1 MNELPERP
9 APPLS
14 VADRLRTWVEWVG
27 LGRVVATAIVVVA
40 VLAGAYWLVK
50 PPLATSESKL
60 PYAGASSTATTEVGR
75 STTSASVP
83 EAVPPPTVEV
93 VVHVAGAVNAGGVYR
108 LEEGARVLDA
118 VAAAGGMT
126 AAADQDAV
134 NLAAPVR
141 DGERVYVPRIGQA
154 VPVVVTGAGGGS
166 AGSGADGDTD
176 TTPTSP
182 VNINSAAADE
192 LDSLPG
198 VGPATAAAII
208 AHRDQYGP
216 FGSIEDLADVRGI
229 GPSKLDALRG
239 LVTI

>member
-9 APPLS
+9 APPSS
-14 VADRLRTWVEWVG
+14 VADRVRTWVEWVG
-27 LGRVVATAIVVVA
+27 LGRVVATAVVVIA

-50 PPLATSESKL
+50 PPPATSESKL
-60 PYAGASSTATTEVGR
+60 PYAGASTTATTEVAPT
-75 STTSASVP
+75 TTSESVP
-83 EAVPPPTVEV
+83 EAAPPPTAEV

-118 VAAAGGMT
+118 VAAAGGMAT
-126 AAADQDAV
+126 DADQDAV

-141 DGERVYVPRIGQA
+141 DGERVYVPTIGEP
-154 VPVVVTGAGGGS
+154 VPLVVTGAGGGS
-166 AGSGADGDTD
+166 GGSGAGGDTD
-176 TTPTSP
+176 TTPTGP
-182 VNINSAAADE
+182 VNINSASADE

>member
-27 LGRVVATAIVVVA
+27 LGRVVATAVVVIA

-50 PPLATSESKL
+50 PPPATSESKL
-60 PYAGASSTATTEVGR
+60 PYAGASTTATTEVGPA
-75 STTSASVP
+75 TTSDSVP
-83 EAVPPPTVEV
+83 EAPPTVVV

-108 LEEGARVLDA
+108 LDEGARVLDA

-126 AAADQDAV
+126 TDADGDAV

-166 AGSGADGDTD
+166 AGSDEGGDAD
-176 TTPTSP
+176 TTPSGP
-182 VNINSAAADE
+182 VNVNSASADE

-229 GPSKLDALRG
+229 GPSKLDALSG
-239 LVTI
+239 LVTV

>member
-9 APPLS
+9 PPPSS

-27 LGRVVATAIVVVA
+27 LGRVVATAVVVIA
-40 VLAGAYWLVK
+40 VLAAAYWLVK
-50 PPLATSESKL
+50 PPPATSESKL
-60 PYAGASSTATTEVGR
+60 PYAGASTTATTEVGP
-75 STTSASVP
+75 STTSESGP
-83 EAVPPPTVEV
+83 ETTPAPTVEV
-93 VVHVAGAVNAGGVYR
+93 VVHVAGAVKAGGVYR
-108 LEEGARVLDA
+108 LDAGARVLDA
-118 VAAAGGMT
+118 LAAAGGMT
-126 AAADQDAV
+126 TDADEDAV
-134 NLAAPVR
+134 NLAAPVS

-166 AGSGADGDTD
+166 AGSGEGGGTD
-176 TTPTSP
+176 TTPSGP
-182 VNINSAAADE
+182 VNVNSASADE

-239 LVTI
+239 LVTV